1 MLLKKNLTNK
11 VFFIG
16 RVPFNELRYITKFF
30 DLGLS
35 FEENSCLAYRYS
47 LPNKVFDYIHA
58 GIPVLSSDLPEMSNF
73 IITNKVGQTLNSRE
87 PKEIAKQILELISN
101 KNRYKKYRKNKKS
114 VLLAKRREEI
124 IKII

>member
-1 MLLKKNLTNK
+1 MPN
-11 VFFIG
+11 
-16 RVPFNELRYITKFF
+16 NELRYITKFF

-73 IITNKVGQTLNSRE
+73 IITNKVGQDF
-87 PKEIAKQILELISN
+87 
-101 KNRYKKYRKNKKS
+101 
-114 VLLAKRREEI
+114 
-124 IKII
+124 